1 MNLSDKS
8 KEILECLW
16 QLDKSLKQIMP
27 SDLAEYIVTLIAKD
41 QAHQKLS
48 ELIKED

>member
-16 QLDKSLKQIMP
+16 QLRNTFNQVIP
-27 SDLAEYIVTLIAKD
+27 ADLTDYIIDLIAKD
-41 QAHQKLS
+41 QAHQKL
-48 ELIKED
+48 LNLNKD

>member
-16 QLDKSLKQIMP
+16 QLRNTFNQVIP
-27 SDLAEYIVTLIAKD
+27 SDLTDYIIELIAKD
-41 QAHQKLS
+41 QAHQKLL
-48 ELIKED
+48 ELEKEN

>member
-16 QLDKSLKQIMP
+16 QLRNTFNQVIP
-27 SDLAEYIVTLIAKD
+27 SDLTDYIIELIAKD
-41 QAHQKLS
+41 QAYQKYIQLT
-48 ELIKED
+48 KD